1 MATGMQINNVAI
13 PSPMDERGLYYF
25 DRAAIS
31 KNGRGAATYAP
42 YSTLQWQW
50 DYLTLDSSNFAWWVT
65 TLLGGAAS
73 AEYTQAKFFNK
84 VGTLTTYSHCIVYA
98 PTYERLQD
106 GLAWNVQLTIDW
118 IY

>member
-1 MATGMQINNVAI
+1 MATGMQINSIAI
-13 PSPMDERGLYYF
+13 PCPMDERGVYAF
-25 DRAAIS
+25 DRAVIS

-42 YSTLQWQW
+42 YSTLNWQW
-50 DYLTLDSSNFAWWVT
+50 DYLALDTSNLAWWIT
-65 TLLGGAAS
+65 TLLSGAAS
-73 AEYTQAKFFNK
+73 AEFTQCKLFNK
-84 VGTLTTYSHCIVYA
+84 VGALTTFSHCTVYA